1 MDPIPQTPTEP
12 RDYAALNLVWGGL
25 VAALLAG
32 TRRGGAQAPPVT
44 ELPVLGLA
52 SFSLSKAL
60 AKEKVGAWV
69 RQPVVEEEHGG
80 EKRPRGHGL
89 QYALGELVTCTRC
102 LGTWSSL
109 AIVALRV
116 ARPREG
122 RIVATVLATA
132 ALNDWLQSGFS
143 LAASK
148 ANATAAGAEG
158 GSAEARLAA
167 VKASRTAGG

>member
-25 VAALLAG
+25 AAALLAG
-32 TRRGGAQAPPVT
+32 TRRDGAQAPPGS

-69 RQPVVEEEHGG
+69 RQPVVEEKHGG
-80 EKRPRGHGL
+80 ERRPKGRGL
-89 QYALGELVTCTRC
+89 RYALGELVTCTRC

-122 RIVATVLATA
+122 RIVATVLATS

-143 LAASK
+143 LAAAK
-148 ANATAAGAEG
+148 ANATSAGAEAR
-158 GSAEARLAA
+158 STEARLAA
-167 VKASRTAGG
+167 VRASRAAGG